1 MKILQHLE
9 IILENK
15 NPDASNYLK
24 SADKYKNTDLKISAV
39 NIRYFLE
46 NIVKDIINREK
57 ISIKGLDT
65 LSAKIQV
72 LKNEGILNEEKYKAF
87 HKARRVGN
95 KGAHEEEVLKKYEL
109 ENALEISNELSEFY
123 VKKYLLKDAIQHGY
137 EKYLN
142 DDDNELPEIQEHEK
156 YVFQCEKPECRMYMG
171 SKKELKLC
179 LKCGGP
185 VKFKDVVVNVSNNTN
200 KNISKTSENKGSETT
215 SSIPINI
222 ANTSKNVEEIPKK
235 HKFEIYD
242 RTLELVEEVSLT
254 KDEIIIGRKSG
265 SFTNID
271 IDLKD
276 YALDPESSEY
286 KISRYQAY
294 MYKKGDDYYIQS
306 KSKTAHIVINDTALK
321 CDGEFFKLKDKDL
334 IKINE
339 TVAFIYLVY

>member
-46 NIVKDIINREK
+46 NIVKDMMNREN

-95 KGAHEEEVLKKYEL
+95 KGAHEEAVVKRYEL

-123 VKKYLLKDAIQHGY
+123 VKKYLLKDAIQNGY
-137 EKYLN
+137 EKDLN
-142 DDDNELPEIQEHEK
+142 DEELPEIQEHEK
-156 YVFQCEKPECRMYMG
+156 YVFQCEKPECRRYIG

-179 LKCGGP
+179 VKCGGP
-185 VKFKDVVVNVSNNTN
+185 VKFKDVVVNVANNTD
-200 KNISKTSENKGSETT
+200 KNTPKTA
-215 SSIPINI
+215 SSISTNVD
-222 ANTSKNVEEIPKK
+222 NTSKNVEEIPKK

-265 SFTNID
+265 SFTNVD

-276 YALDPESSEY
+276 YALNPESNEY
-286 KISRYQAY
+286 MISRYQAH
-294 MYKKGDDYYIQS
+294 MYKKDDDYYIQS
-306 KSKTAHIVINDTALK
+306 KSKTADIVINDTALK
-321 CDGEFFKLKDKDL
+321 CDGEFFKLKHKDL
-334 IKINE
+334 VKINE